1 MRHFFNLIID
11 FLFPPSGYALQLRAI
26 SPENVNRE
34 LPSAPAPSH
43 PFITSLFAYK
53 SPLVSELIWSIKYK
67 RDRHAVELG
76 GYALYNAVQE
86 KCRQMHHN
94 AVILIPI
101 PISKKRRKER
111 GYNQTELLIDEIMR
125 LDKEGKF
132 EKRYDIL
139 SKHKH
144 TERQTLKNR
153 KERIESM
160 DGIFHAQFVQLNH
173 SIILIDD
180 VTTTGSTL
188 KAARGTLLQAG
199 YSDVAALTVAH

>member
-1 MRHFFNLIID
+1 MRHFFNLIIN
-11 FLFPPSGYALQLRAI
+11 FLFPPSAEVLQLRSI
-26 SPENVNRE
+26 SPENVSRE
-34 LPSAPAPSH
+34 LPPAPTPSH

-76 GYALYNAVQE
+76 AYSLHEQLKKKGPF
-86 KCRQMHHN
+86 
-94 AVILIPI
+94 ILIPI

-111 GYNQTELLIDEIMR
+111 GYNQTELLIDEIVR

-132 EKRYDIL
+132 EKRFDIL
-139 SKHKH
+139 SKPKH
-144 TERQTLKNR
+144 IERQTLKNR
-153 KERIESM
+153 KERIGSM
-160 DGIFHAQFVQLNH
+160 DGIFQAKLVQLNFP
-173 SIILIDD
+173 IILIDD

-188 KAARGTLLQAG
+188 KEARDTLLRAG